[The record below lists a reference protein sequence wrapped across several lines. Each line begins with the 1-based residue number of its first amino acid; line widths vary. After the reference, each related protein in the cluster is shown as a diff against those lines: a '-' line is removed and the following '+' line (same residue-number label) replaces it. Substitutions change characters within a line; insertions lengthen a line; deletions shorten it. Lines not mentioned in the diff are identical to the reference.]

1 MHCWLFCSFDAVN
14 STKVESLHT
23 ECCWTFSY
31 VCTWEVTSRACASPR
46 IICRGTLS
54 WCCDVWPR
62 SPSNMDDASW
72 GGRAARLWC
81 VCLRAAANTASGGHF
96 YCFSFHFS
104 WHVKKKKKKKTPKLF
119 LTGLFFLFFSA
130 ATFKCTVK
138 TFLGSNSFCALFWW
152 KGAKM
157 SFSADENLSAGWT
170 VYWSHWGD
178 HLDSI
183 CRSFLTGSQHYCI
196 YKTKAHCLLL
206 INWIR
211 SRLRHRP
218 RSHREETGW
227 QRVVWWKQMSLGERE
242 RKRLK

>member
-104 WHVKKKKKKKTPKLF
+104 WHVKKKKKKRHRNYF
-119 LTGLFFLFFSA
+119 SQAFFSSFFL
-130 ATFKCTVK
+130 
-138 TFLGSNSFCALFWW
+138 
-152 KGAKM
+152 
-157 SFSADENLSAGWT
+157 
-170 VYWSHWGD
+170 
-178 HLDSI
+178 
-183 CRSFLTGSQHYCI
+183 
-196 YKTKAHCLLL
+196 
-206 INWIR
+206 
-211 SRLRHRP
+211 RP
-218 RSHREETGW
+218 RLNARSKLSLVRTASVHYSDGREQKWASLLMKTSLQGGQCTG
-227 QRVVWWKQMSLGERE
+227 VTGGII
-242 RKRLK
+242 

>member
-1 MHCWLFCSFDAVN
+1 MQWTPPKWSLFTQNAAEPFLMFAREKSPAVPAHRRGSFVVAHCLGVAMFGLGVHPIWMTRA
-14 STKVESLHT
+14 EAAGLHGYDVSASVLLLT
-23 ECCWTFSY
+23 QPL
-31 VCTWEVTSRACASPR
+31 EVIFIAS
-46 IICRGTLS
+46 
-54 WCCDVWPR
+54 
-62 SPSNMDDASW
+62 
-72 GGRAARLWC
+72 
-81 VCLRAAANTASGGHF
+81 HF
-96 YCFSFHFS
+96 IFPDM
-104 WHVKKKKKKKTPKLF
+104 WKKKKKKTPKLF

-157 SFSADENLSAGWT
+157 SFSVDENLSAGWT

-211 SRLRHRP
+211 SRVRHRP

-227 QRVVWWKQMSLGERE
+227 RRVVWWKQMSLGERE
-242 RKRLK
+242 RERD